1 MKLLYILSFFLILSG
16 ISFSQQIYDEIFRE
30 IDSKK
35 KELEP
40 YYSKQRIDY
49 KTKQD
54 VINQNYNT
62 KFNEI
67 TSLITSIDAKIKVL
81 EDGFSNYK
89 KQSSLYDS
97 FKSFCNEN
105 RAYRMNLYT
114 NLSDCKKIKKV
125 YTDKDD
131 FKNVDL
137 IFAVWASNYSNTSF
151 PETEKYYKNRDLDGY
166 YNFLD
171 GQKCKRDVLF
181 FWSDSTIIISRN
193 YNSYLPLLTCKLK
206 ELGFENYDRSDYISN
221 ELNIELFN
229 KIASYLNHE
238 KAQEIKLKME
248 ELSKEKKSLTEN
260 LILEKSRFEN
270 EISKYSL
277 DSLQFHR
284 LQDSMKLL
292 ELEIYYKSEI
302 EKQIEINKQIPLNY
316 AKYKTNKVNGVEVFN
331 APLSMNQFRNGDPI
345 LLARTQSEW
354 EKFMK
359 SNIPAYKFKDFDE
372 KNASYG
378 FIYNYHAYI
387 DSREIA
393 PYGFHKLNLQD
404 YNYLDK
410 QVVYNSTKLEEC
422 HQCTNGRQE
431 NYEWCSHCIH
441 WTKEQRKYN
450 VCKYCNNNSLKITGT
465 KICSECN
472 GTGKFKSISLKGR
485 EIPIMPG
492 TSLNKGLF
500 FNGYYSKFYTTVVED
515 GRMEDFSRYKRHFF
529 RKSNTNWIWDGREV
543 EFQIFICKDREIKKT
558 NDNFNFKQIGNLE
571 IMSDFLNVTSFKN
584 GDPIRYIEDPIE
596 WELAIKNKIPA
607 YCYYMNQTN
616 SSWVIYNEIALADPR
631 GLVPHGWR
639 KITEA
644 DVVHLSFELGVEF
657 DIRSQ
662 FVYGKDYPGFRQPNG
677 EFNKYDRKEY
687 HYNDYYYNPNQYV
700 ICVRDSP
707 QNENKT
713 PLPKISLN
721 MDRLLKEDKY
731 ESKNKYE
738 NRDVSNTKL
747 ILNYAN
753 WREPGIPDV
762 PNKNSFAIDYS
773 KYYNNEGVEF
783 ISDLV
788 KNNFENLFQ
797 KNKRLEIIGY
807 SELLFCS
814 YGKFNQPSPYKERLV
829 GLIIEQGSND
839 NEIKCTY
846 VIKDCGRSVSENDKK
861 NNGQVLTSIFYR
873 SSEFTYT
880 NDNGINLTFHF
891 SPQMNC
897 KPSNNPLENLIIEF
911 DRCYGKN
918 KDWLSTEDF
927 PDPYGYF
934 RMEVIPHVKEINHFF
949 ENH

>member
-1 MKLLYILSFFLILSG
+1 MKSIYILCIILLQSGVIFSQQNFDNILREIDMKKKEIGPFYNSLSNQYKIKQEALNQNLNKKVNQLTAQITTIDTRLLALEVDYTKYKKQGELYDALLKYHNDHNYSLKRLYENKSDLKWFTKFLKNSG
-16 ISFSQQIYDEIFRE
+16 IS
-30 IDSKK
+30 KK
-35 KELEP
+35 K
-40 YYSKQRIDY
+40 
-49 KTKQD
+49 
-54 VINQNYNT
+54 
-62 KFNEI
+62 
-67 TSLITSIDAKIKVL
+67 AK
-81 EDGFSNYK
+81 
-89 KQSSLYDS
+89 
-97 FKSFCNEN
+97 
-105 RAYRMNLYT
+105 
-114 NLSDCKKIKKV
+114 
-125 YTDKDD
+125 
-131 FKNVDL
+131 L
-137 IFAVWASNYSNTSF
+137 IFAVWAYPKSNT
-151 PETEKYYKNRDLDGY
+151 NR
-166 YNFLD
+166 
-171 GQKCKRDVLF
+171 GQSAKVPISAF
-181 FWSDSTIIISRN
+181 YFWSDGTIDSHSYKENSFPFNGSYTFTSN
-193 YNSYLPLLTCKLK
+193 YDQSEKIKQDLDEKLINKTISYLKFDDGLK
-206 ELGFENYDRSDYISN
+206 
-221 ELNIELFN
+221 
-229 KIASYLNHE
+229 
-238 KAQEIKLKME
+238 IKLE
-248 ELSKEKKSLTEN
+248 IQRLAQEKKSLTD
-260 LILEKSRFEN
+260 LLLSEKSIYDN
-270 EISKYSL
+270 EMGKFNL
-277 DSLQFHR
+277 DTLKFQRTQDSL
-284 LQDSMKLL
+284 KLI
-292 ELEIYYKSEI
+292 ELEIYYKALTE
-302 EKQIEINKQIPLNY
+302 EQLEQQREINKMTPLNY
-316 AKYKTNKVNGVEVFN
+316 SKYKTTKVNGVEVFN
-331 APLSMNQFRNGDPI
+331 SPLSINQFRNGDPI
-345 LLARTQSEW
+345 MLARTQSEW
-354 EKFMK
+354 DKFMN
-359 SNIPAYKFKDFDE
+359 SNVPAYKFKDFDE

-422 HQCTNGRQE
+422 HQCNNGRQE

-500 FNGYYSKFYTTVVED
+500 FNGYYRKFYTTVVED
-515 GRMEDFSRYKRHFF
+515 GRMEDVSRYKTHFF
-529 RKSNTNWIWDGREV
+529 RKSNTKWIWDGREV

-558 NDNFNFKQIGNLE
+558 NDNLNFKQIGNLE

-584 GDPIRYIEDPIE
+584 GDPIRYIEDPID

-687 HYNDYYYNPNQYV
+687 HYTDYYYNPNQYV

-707 QNENKT
+707 QNGNKT
-713 PLPKISLN
+713 PLSKISLN
-721 MDRLLKEDKY
+721 MDRLLHEDKN
-731 ESKNKYE
+731 ESNNKYE
-738 NRDVSNTKL
+738 NRDVSNSKL

-753 WREPGIPDV
+753 WREHGITNVPD
-762 PNKNSFAIDYS
+762 KNSFAIDYS
-773 KYYNNEGVEF
+773 KYYNDEGVEF

-814 YGKFNQPSPYKERLV
+814 YGKFEQPSAYDERLV

-846 VIKDCGRSVSENDKK
+846 VIKACGRSVYENDKK

-934 RMEVIPHVKEINHFF
+934 RIEVIPHVKEINQFF
-949 ENH
+949 EKN

>member
-1 MKLLYILSFFLILSG
+1 MKILSFFLI
-16 ISFSQQIYDEIFRE
+16 ISSIAFSQQTYDEIFRE

-40 YYSKQRIDY
+40 YYSKQRLDY

-54 VINQNYNT
+54 VINQNYNS

-67 TSLITSIDAKIKVL
+67 TSLITSIDAKIKEL

-97 FKSFCNEN
+97 FKLFCNEN

-171 GQKCKRDVLF
+171 GQQCRRDVLF
-181 FWSDSTIIISRN
+181 FWSDSTIIISKN

-393 PYGFHKLNLQD
+393 PYGYHKINLQD
-404 YNYLDK
+404 YNYLEN
-410 QVVYNSTKLEEC
+410 QVVFNSTISENC
-422 HQCTNGRQE
+422 NSCTNGKE
-431 NYEWCSHCIH
+431 DIYEWCSHCNH
-441 WTKEQRKYN
+441 WTKEQKKYN
-450 VCKYCNNNSLKITGT
+450 VCKYCNNNSLKITGKKT
-465 KICSECN
+465 CSNCN
-472 GTGKFKSISLKGR
+472 GTGKFKSISLKER
-485 EIPIMPG
+485 EIPIHPG
-492 TSLNKGLF
+492 ISIINGLWMDGYVKYLTKVKDDGSLTEI
-500 FNGYYSKFYTTVVED
+500 SKNFEFD
-515 GRMEDFSRYKRHFF
+515 WDYKW
-529 RKSNTNWIWDGREV
+529 WI
-543 EFQIFICKDREIKKT
+543 EFQIFICKDREINKT
-558 NDNFNFKQIGNLE
+558 KDNFKTKQIGNLE
-571 IMSDFLNVTSFKN
+571 LMSDFLNVTTFKN
-584 GDPIRYIEDPIE
+584 GDPIKYIEDPIE

-607 YCYYMNQTN
+607 YCFYMNQPN
-616 SSWVIYNEIALADPR
+616 SNWVIYNEIALYDQR
-631 GLVPHGWR
+631 GIVPNGWR
-639 KITEA
+639 KITDA
-644 DVVHLSFELGVEF
+644 DKIHLSFSLGFEF

-662 FVYGKDYPGFRQPNG
+662 SIFGKDYPGFRAQNG
-677 EFNKYDRKEY
+677 EFIAFDRTSGW
-687 HYNDYYYNPNQYV
+687 DLRQSSQYI
-700 ICVRDSP
+700 ICVHDAETKSYSPFQLTKHNSSIVNTTDS
-707 QNENKT
+707 
-713 PLPKISLN
+713 
-721 MDRLLKEDKY
+721 RLLKNDISQLNMPNSRFVSEYLKFYNNSGVEVIKTLVETNFNYLFQENPKLKIIGIPELLKCIDGQYQDKY
-731 ESKNKYE
+731 NSSI
-738 NRDVSNTKL
+738 DGS
-747 ILNYAN
+747 
-753 WREPGIPDV
+753 GI
-762 PNKNSFAIDYS
+762 I
-773 KYYNNEGVEF
+773 
-783 ISDLV
+783 
-788 KNNFENLFQ
+788 
-797 KNKRLEIIGY
+797 
-807 SELLFCS
+807 
-814 YGKFNQPSPYKERLV
+814 
-829 GLIIEQGSND
+829 GLIIEPGTNNQ
-839 NEIKCTY
+839 EIKCTY
-846 VIKDCGRSVSENDKK
+846 KK
-861 NNGQVLTSIFYR
+861 NLEVSSSIFYR
-873 SSEFTYT
+873 SGDFTFT
-880 NDNGINLTFHF
+880 NEHGFDLTFHF
-891 SPQMNC
+891 FPFMNC
-897 KPSNNPLENLIIEF
+897 QPSNNPLENFFIEF
-911 DRCYGKN
+911 DGYYGIDSNWINRGK
-918 KDWLSTEDF
+918 F
-927 PDPYGYF
+927 RDPYGDF
-934 RMEVIPHVKEINHFF
+934 KEDVVPRLKEINYFF